1 MREIQLKDA
10 KANLSA
16 VVDDA
21 LRGEPSLIT
30 RHGKPQAVVIA
41 FEEWQK
47 LASVP
52 SFAQL
57 LMSAPLDDGDL
68 PARDTSPIRDARL

>member
-30 RHGKPQAVVIA
+30 RHGKPQAVLIA
-41 FEEWQK
+41 FEEWRK
-47 LASVP
+47 LASIP

-57 LMSAPLDDGDL
+57 LMSAPLDESDL
-68 PARDTSPIRDARL
+68 PERDAAPIRDAGL

>member
-30 RHGKPQAVVIA
+30 RHGKPQAVIIA

-68 PARDTSPIRDARL
+68 PERDTSPIRDAGL

>member
-41 FEEWQK
+41 FEEWWK

-52 SFAQL
+52 SFARL
-57 LMSAPLDDGDL
+57 LMSAPLDESDL
-68 PARDTSPIRDARL
+68 PERDATPIRDAGL

>member
-52 SFAQL
+52 SLAQL
-57 LMSAPLDDGDL
+57 LMSAPLDDGGL
-68 PARDTSPIRDARL
+68 PERDTSPIRDAGL